1 MTPEEISHQPTEP
14 QTDHT
19 PPENAEPGDAPK
31 KKRRRRRR
39 KPGEGEAKGEA
50 QGEAASAPQA
60 APEPRSSES
69 ASKPGASERESRPE
83 TDDGA
88 PRKKRRRRRG
98 RGQREEGPRDPEA
111 APEQGDRRRI
121 RRAPGDVSNAE
132 VFEQQA
138 TFHDLGLNED
148 ILRGLDEAGFRQ
160 PTYIQA
166 ALIPPAL
173 TGRDVLGQA
182 KTGTGKTA
190 AFGLPLLHLC
200 EPGLPMQ
207 AVILAPTRELAIQI
221 TEEINDLGRHSPC
234 HAVTIYG
241 GQRIMTQV
249 DKLRHNPEIIVGTPG
264 RVLDMVDRGHLHFK
278 NIRFAVLDE
287 VDRMFDIGFR
297 DDIRRILRQCPN
309 DRQTIVVSAT
319 FNPEIEDLARR
330 YMRDP
335 EKIVTSAGSLTASL
349 VEQHYLTVEP
359 WDKKRLL
366 LHVLQ
371 HEEPALTLIFCR
383 LKRTVD
389 ELARYLSQHGVE
401 AHAMHG
407 DLSQSQRTATMR
419 RFKEGGLAVL
429 IASDLASRGIDV
441 DGISHVVN
449 YDLPD
454 DPDLYIHRIGRTA
467 RAGMKGVAWSFVT
480 SAQGK
485 LLTQI
490 EHLVNAEIPQLD
502 YPDFEHGARPG
513 GWRDEPTGGRPPL
526 DIPETAPA
534 KSRFATE
541 APAEATQDAA
551 TLAAKFPGGVVPTK
565 LPPKRMQGRVRTRGR

>member
-1 MTPEEISHQPTEP
+1 MTPEDTQQDTPHLDHDQP
-14 QTDHT
+14 
-19 PPENAEPGDAPK
+19 AEDAPTQEGAPK

-39 KPGEGEAKGEA
+39 RK
-50 QGEAASAPQA
+50 PQA
-60 APEPRSSES
+60 E
-69 ASKPGASERESRPE
+69 PGAEQQPAAPRPRAEQGDGGPEREGRSDRRERPE
-83 TDDGA
+83 GDG

-98 RGQREEGPRDPEA
+98 RRGEGEE
-111 APEQGDRRRI
+111 APETTAEGGDPRRV
-121 RRAPGDVSNAE
+121 RRATGDVSNVE
-132 VFEQQA
+132 VFEQSLA
-138 TFHDLGLNED
+138 FRDLGLSEE
-148 ILRGLDEAGFRQ
+148 ILRGLDEAGFKQ

-166 ALIPPAL
+166 SLIPPAL
-173 TGRDVLGQA
+173 AGRDVLGQA

-200 EPGLPMQ
+200 EPGLAMQ

-249 DKLRHNPEIIVGTPG
+249 DKLRRNPEIIVGTPG

-297 DDIRRILRQCPN
+297 DDIRRILRQCPS

-335 EKIVTSAGSLTASL
+335 EKIVTSAGSLTATL
-349 VEQHYLTVEP
+349 VEQHYLSVEQ

-366 LHVLQ
+366 LHLLTR
-371 HEEPALTLIFCR
+371 EEPALTLVFCR
-383 LKRTVD
+383 LKRSVD
-389 ELARYLSQHGVE
+389 ELARYLTQKGVE

-419 RFKEGGLAVL
+419 RFKEGQLAVL

-454 DPDLYIHRIGRTA
+454 DPDLYVHRIGRTA
-467 RAGMKGVAWSFVT
+467 RAGTRGVAWTFVT
-480 SAQGK
+480 KAQGK

-490 EHLVNAEIPQLD
+490 ENLVNAEIPKLD
-502 YPDFEHGARPG
+502 YPDFEHHDRPD
-513 GWRDEPTGGRPPL
+513 GWRDEPVGGRPPL
-526 DIPETAPA
+526 EIPETGPV
-534 KSRFATE
+534 KSRFAAE
-541 APAEATQDAA
+541 APAEVIKDEA
-551 TLAAKFPGGVVPTK
+551 TLAEKFPGGVVPTK

>member
-1 MTPEEISHQPTEP
+1 MAPEEISPQSTHPETNQPP
-14 QTDHT
+14 
-19 PPENAEPGDAPK
+19 AEGDAGDAPK

-39 KPGEGEAKGEA
+39 RKPGEADGAAGGPAQATEAG
-50 QGEAASAPQA
+50 AP
-60 APEPRSSES
+60 SSD
-69 ASKPGASERESRPE
+69 ESRPE
-83 TDDGA
+83 RAPRAEREPRAEGDEGG

-98 RGQREEGPRDPEA
+98 RSRAEGAPGEADA
-111 APEQGDRRRI
+111 APEPRDRRRV

-132 VFEQQA
+132 VFEQQR
-138 TFHDLGLNED
+138 TFHDLGLSED
-148 ILRGLDEAGFRQ
+148 ILRGLDEAGFKQ

-166 ALIPPAL
+166 SLIPPAIE
-173 TGRDVLGQA
+173 GRDVLGQA

-221 TEEINDLGRHSPC
+221 TEEINDLGRYCAS

-249 DKLRHNPEIIVGTPG
+249 DKLRNNPEIIVGTPG

-454 DPDLYIHRIGRTA
+454 DPDLYVHRIGRTA
-467 RAGMKGVAWSFVT
+467 RAGMRGVAWSFVT

-490 EHLVNAEIPQLD
+490 EHLVNAEIPKLD
-502 YPDFEHGARPG
+502 YPDFEHAPRPG

-534 KSRFATE
+534 KSRFATD
-541 APAEATQDAA
+541 APSEVAQDEA